1 MESSME
7 VLIGRNGFLAS
18 AMVRSSGHEDMLVL
32 GSKDLNLLEDN
43 QPQISDAK
51 EADILF
57 DAADYYPGV
66 NATAANPIQV
76 YEKNVKMYENLFAF
90 AALNSIKKVVTIG
103 TTACYPIT
111 DEPLREDMF
120 NGDTRLLNQ
129 KLMSYA
135 LSRFTLLDIAA
146 LHRAKSGVEHSHLIL
161 PNFYGP
167 GDKYEM
173 GRSHLLASW
182 IRDFHNVQEEGQTEI
197 ELWGPPSQRREFIYI
212 DDAARYTLSLGRA
225 ALQEEVLN
233 VGTGTAPTYEEMA
246 NTVLRALGFE
256 GTLRWDLE
264 KVIPRQQ
271 EVMDLSALQK
281 YASILPEATSFDRGV
296 GITVK
301 EYLHGTRRS

>member
-1 MESSME
+1 MG

-18 AMVRSSGHEDMLVL
+18 AMTQANGREDMLVL
-32 GSKDLNLLEDN
+32 GSDDLNLLEDN
-43 QPQISDAK
+43 PPMISDAK
-51 EADILF
+51 EADVLF

-66 NATAANPIQV
+66 TATAENSVEV
-76 YEKNVKMYENLFAF
+76 YEKNVRMYENLFAF
-90 AALNSIKKVVTIG
+90 AALNGIKKVVTIG
-103 TTACYPIT
+103 TTGCYPIT

-120 NGDTRLLNQ
+120 NGDPGLLNQ

-146 LHRAKSGVEHSHLIL
+146 LHRAKSGIEHSHLIL

-182 IRDFHNVQEEGQTEI
+182 IRDFHNAQEERQTEI
-197 ELWGPPSQRREFIYI
+197 ELWGPPTQRREFIYI
-212 DDAARYTLSLGRA
+212 DDAARYTLALGHA
-225 ALQEEVLN
+225 SLQEEVLN

-246 NTVLRALGFE
+246 TSVFRALGFE
-256 GTLRWDLE
+256 GKLGWDLS
-264 KVIPRQQ
+264 KIIPRQQ

-281 YASILPEATSFDRGV
+281 YASFLPEPTSFDEGV
-296 GITVK
+296 DITVK